1 MDSETLEEGTLSKI
15 IDLDG
20 AAAHYQLN
28 GGHPK
33 QRFYLIGIDPQGFA
47 KKNVG
52 LGPLHQVVMPGR
64 QNRGIIAHGYN
75 GENLKELIEP
85 FCSVKFYTQANYR
98 VTYRYLLS
106 IYF

>member
-1 MDSETLEEGTLSKI
+1 MDSETLEKGTLSKI

-33 QRFYLIGIDPQGFA
+33 QRFYLIRIDPKRFP
-47 KKNVG
+47 KKDYG

-64 QNRGIIAHGYN
+64 QNGGIIAHGCNGKNFTSIDRKQN
-75 GENLKELIEP
+75 GENI
-85 FCSVKFYTQANYR
+85 
-98 VTYRYLLS
+98 
-106 IYF
+106 